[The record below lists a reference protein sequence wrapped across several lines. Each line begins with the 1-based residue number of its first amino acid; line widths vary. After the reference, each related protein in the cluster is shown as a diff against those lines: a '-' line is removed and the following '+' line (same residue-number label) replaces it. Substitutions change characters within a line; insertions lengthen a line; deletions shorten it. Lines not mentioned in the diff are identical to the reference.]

1 MVFQV
6 GRIDWPWIVYLI
18 LDVLFFTIIYRIRRM
33 NIMDDELIYIAIEA
47 LSYLLDD
54 E

>member
-1 MVFQV
+1 MALD
-6 GRIDWPWIVYLI
+6 RILI
-18 LDVLFFTIIYRIRRM
+18 LDVLFFTIIYRIRRI